1 MHTTLERTSTAPA
14 AHLSGHPSAGRQPRP
29 AFDDLNAEYR
39 LLEAIAR
46 RAAGNN
52 DEQTRTLTIWAR
64 GTLDDGRV
72 LWSGTGGAWGVIEPI
87 LAELLG
93 WDSSSPRPVRAD
105 VVSASG
111 RHEVLAIHQLQMVAN
126 TSDVA

>member
-1 MHTTLERTSTAPA
+1 MHITIERTTSATTSPI
-14 AHLSGHPSAGRQPRP
+14 SSHPSAGRHPRP

-46 RAAGNN
+46 RADGRG